1 VEVVAVEAELISTLV
16 VDEAEVVVVVAV
28 VVVVGVS
35 VEIVVRIEVVII
47 AGPGAPIVVVVEV
60 EASTGAT
67 VVIVVVVEGMLLIDV
82 VCVFALLGSVVVEPS
97 TCSRHCSP
105 AWHLAP
111 SKCVPGAHDMC
122 LATQPVVPNVP
133 NVLSKLLVPNVR

>member
-28 VVVVGVS
+28 VVVAGVS
-35 VEIVVRIEVVII
+35 VEIVVRIEVVVI
-47 AGPGAPIVVVVEV
+47 AGAPVVVVVEV
-60 EASTGAT
+60 EASIGAT
-67 VVIVVVVEGMLLIDV
+67 VVIVDVVEGMLLIDV
-82 VCVFALLGSVVVEPS
+82 VCGLALLGPLVLEAS
-97 TCSRHCSP
+97 TCLKHRSP

-122 LATQPVVPNVP
+122 LATQPVVPSVP
-133 NVLSKLLVPNVR
+133 NVCNVPDVRWHE